1 MATNGTSAPVT
12 VTVTGAAGQIA
23 YSLLSAICA
32 GRMFGPTTRVTLR
45 LLEIPPAMTSL
56 GGVVMELTDCAWPL
70 LASVTAT
77 SDAAEAFAGA
87 NVAVLVGAFPRGPG
101 MERAELLAKNAG
113 IFRAQG
119 AALDAGA
126 APGCKVVVVGNPANT
141 NAMIL
146 SHFAPSIPKK
156 NITAL
161 TRLDHNRAVAAVAAA
176 VGAPL
181 GDVSGVCIWGNHS
194 STQYPDVT
202 RATVSGKP
210 DVDVVATMGGQQAL
224 AETFIPTIQKRGAAI
239 IAARKMS
246 SAMSAAKA
254 ICDHVASWL
263 GGSDGA
269 TVSMAVAGSGEYG
282 VESGT
287 FFSYPVTCAGGEWSI
302 VEGLTIDEASRK
314 YIDATSQELQAERTD
329 ALSVLAAATG
339 GKL

>member
-1 MATNGTSAPVT
+1 MATNGAAPPMI

-23 YSLLSAICA
+23 YSLLPAICA
-32 GRMFGPTTRVTLR
+32 GRMFGPTTRVALR

-77 SDAAEAFAGA
+77 SDAAEAFAGT

-126 APGCKVVVVGNPANT
+126 APGCKVVV
-141 NAMIL
+141 
-146 SHFAPSIPKK
+146 
-156 NITAL
+156 
-161 TRLDHNRAVAAVAAA
+161 
-176 VGAPL
+176 
-181 GDVSGVCIWGNHS
+181 
-194 STQYPDVT
+194 YPDVT
-202 RATVSGKP
+202 RAKVAGKP
-210 DVDVVATMGGQQAL
+210 EVDVVATMGGQQAL

-254 ICDHVASWL
+254 ICDHVATWL

-282 VESGT
+282 VEAGT
-287 FFSYPVTCAGGEWSI
+287 FFSYPVTCEGGEWTI
-302 VEGLTIDEASRK
+302 VEGLAIDEASRK

-329 ALSVLAAATG
+329 ALAVLAAATG

>member
-1 MATNGTSAPVT
+1 MATNGTSAPVI

-23 YSLLSAICA
+23 YSLLPAICA
-32 GRMFGPTTRVTLR
+32 GRMFGPTTRVALR

-77 SDAAEAFAGA
+77 SDAAEAFAGT

-202 RATVSGKP
+202 RATVAGKP
-210 DVDVVATMGGQQAL
+210 AVDVVATMGGQQAL

-254 ICDHVASWL
+254 ICDHVATWL

-269 TVSMAVAGSGEYG
+269 TVSMAVAGAGEYG
-282 VESGT
+282 VEEGT
-287 FFSYPVTCAGGEWSI
+287 FFSYPVTCAGGEWTI
-302 VEGLTIDEASRK
+302 VEGLAIDETSRK

-329 ALSVLAAATG
+329 ALAVLAAATG